1 MLSEEQELQA
11 LVAIGAVTV
20 VTGAAQAIMPGPL
33 LRTLKVDD
41 GPATRQLFGTVGMF
55 MVVVGGLMVGGLRRP
70 GSARE
75 VAFWAGGQKL
85 GAAAAVALGVSR
97 SVFAK
102 RALLVASFDFASGLL
117 ALDYWR
123 RLPPP
128 PV

>member
-1 MLSEEQELQA
+1 MIPLTEEQEQEI
-11 LVAIGAVTV
+11 LVAIGAITIVSGATQAV
-20 VTGAAQAIMPGPL
+20 VPGVL
-33 LRTLKVDD
+33 LRILKVEDTR
-41 GPATRQLFGTVGMF
+41 ATRQLFGTVGMF

-85 GAAAAVALGVSR
+85 GASAAVALGVSR

-102 RALLVASFDFASGLL
+102 RALLVAGFDFASGLV

-123 RLPPP
+123 RLPPS
-128 PV
+128 

>member
-1 MLSEEQELQA
+1 MLDADQEQTA
-11 LVAIGAVTV
+11 LVAIGAITV
-20 VTGAAQAIMPGPL
+20 VTGATQALVPGPL

-41 GPATRQLFGTVGMF
+41 SRATRQLFGTVGMF

-85 GAAAAVALGVSR
+85 GAAAAVALGVRR

-102 RALLVASFDFASGLL
+102 RALLVAGFDFASGLL
-117 ALDYWR
+117 AIDYWR
-123 RLPPP
+123 RLPPS
-128 PV
+128 